1 METMAK
7 RINITKILSNPV
19 LRQDLIVRVIMVC
32 QEHEGRDA
40 NKAEATRAYTA
51 VAAER
56 RKR

>member
-1 METMAK
+1 MAK